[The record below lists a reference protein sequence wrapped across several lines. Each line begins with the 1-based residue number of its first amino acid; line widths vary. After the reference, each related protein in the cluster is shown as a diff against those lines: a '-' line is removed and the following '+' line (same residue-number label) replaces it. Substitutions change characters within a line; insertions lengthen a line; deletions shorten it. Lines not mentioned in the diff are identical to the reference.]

1 MYRTGTGGETLHGVV
16 QSVAEISAT
25 AAEKRSP
32 RNRMNRLRLG
42 KILLAIGIVGS
53 IGSAGTL
60 RAAEDEAKAAVL
72 IGLPAEEFQ
81 SRRDRLRE
89 ALDKTGRDWIV
100 VLRGADGRELEGK
113 FRQTN
118 DFAYLT
124 GLEAPS
130 AFLVMTSEPKRETIY
145 LPPVNPFRVTL
156 EEDGPAPGE
165 ATAKR
170 LGIARVE
177 SSEKLLGE
185 LFTAIADP
193 FVRARSQKEPLV
205 YALGVNS
212 RNQETPE
219 GRLLTFLRE
228 GARNTEFR
236 ELGVILAPL
245 RKAKS
250 PGEIESI
257 RKAIAVTVDAQEE
270 VIRSIRPGIRE
281 FTLAGKILGTF
292 VSGGAMRAGFPS
304 IVGSGPNSTIPHYF
318 ANLRE
323 IADCDL
329 VVVDIGAEYDYYSAD
344 ITRTYPAGGTF
355 TPRQREVYQLVLDAQ
370 KAVETEMKP
379 GVSKLG
385 DMTRFTREF
394 FARSSLRARDE
405 AGDEQTME
413 HFFIHGLGHYL
424 GMDVHDVGDSS
435 VPVEVGE
442 VFTIEPGLYIK
453 SENIG
458 IRIEDDYL
466 MTDHGPEKLSARLPS
481 DPDAIE
487 RKIAEAR
494 GESPK

>member
-1 MYRTGTGGETLHGVV
+1 
-16 QSVAEISAT
+16 
-25 AAEKRSP
+25 
-32 RNRMNRLRLG
+32 MNRLRLG
-42 KILLAIGIVGS
+42 KIISVIAIAVS
-53 IGSAGTL
+53 IGQAGIL
-60 RAAEDEAKAAVL
+60 RSDEVDSKTSRL
-72 IGLPAEEFQ
+72 IGLPVEEFQ
-81 SRRDRLRE
+81 TRRDRLRE

-100 VLRGADGRELEGK
+100 VLRGADDHELEGK

-130 AFLVMTSEPKRETIY
+130 AFLVMTSEPKAETIY
-145 LPPVNPFRVTL
+145 LPPVNPLRITL
-156 EEDGPAPGE
+156 EEEGPAPGE
-165 ATAKR
+165 ATANR

-177 SSEKLLGE
+177 SSEKLLGD

-205 YALGVNS
+205 YVLGVNS
-212 RNQETPE
+212 RNRETPDE
-219 GRLLTFLRE
+219 RLLKFLRE

-236 ELGVILAPL
+236 DLGPVLAPL

-250 PGEIESI
+250 PGEIELM
-257 RKAIAVTVDAQEE
+257 RQAISVTIDAQEE
-270 VIRSIRPGIRE
+270 VMRSMRPGIRE

-292 VSGGAMRAGFPS
+292 ISGGAMRAGFPS

-323 IADCDL
+323 IGEGEL

-344 ITRTYPAGGTF
+344 ITRTYPASGTF

-370 KAVETEMKP
+370 KAVEAEMKP

-385 DMTRFTREF
+385 DMTKFTREF
-394 FARSSLRARDE
+394 FARSSVRAKNE
-405 AGDEQTME
+405 AGDEQTMD

-424 GMDVHDVGDSS
+424 GMDVHDVGDTS
-435 VPVEVGE
+435 VPVQVGE

-466 MTDHGPEKLSARLPS
+466 MTDHGPEKLSSRLPS
-481 DPDAIE
+481 DPEAIE

-494 GESPK
+494 GESSK